1 VRESQRKESPNHGAA
16 KRTARS
22 PRRAR
27 AERLVETM
35 KLHNAL
41 IREAAKLL
49 PEAVRQAKPKP
60 KPTKQRTDTLNAK
73 LADIGKPP
81 LP

>member
-1 VRESQRKESPNHGAA
+1 
-16 KRTARS
+16 
-22 PRRAR
+22 
-27 AERLVETM
+27 M

-60 KPTKQRTDTLNAK
+60 RPTKQRTDTLNAK